1 MMMIIV
7 YIFNAFKL
15 FLDNKYEIISEII
28 ILILSINIY
37 LRIINK

>member
-1 MMMIIV
+1 MLIII
-7 YIFNAFKL
+7 YICNDFKL
-15 FLDNKYEIISEII
+15 FIDNKCEIISEII